1 MLEDRIHTTVKRTLV
16 YKFQNEIKKGKCYS
30 FHLVGVASNIGGF
43 KTNHHPYKL
52 IFQFSTKVILLED
65 GAVPNI
71 VYDLVPISTIMDGGL
86 DVDYLVG
93 KVALLNSINFDLII
107 ISTIMLLW
115 YLLDKISWDCWLV
128 LEMRENEKDDK
139 KTKMNVIQL
148 EDERYFFL
156 EVYLFLCIIC
166 LFKIMNLCTSRMR
179 IKCTLFGEYVDKLN
193 ASLLLEKVQIV

>member
-16 YKFQNEIKKGKCYS
+16 YKFRNEIKKGKCYS
-30 FHLVGVASNIGGF
+30 FSLVGVASNIGGF

-93 KVALLNSINFDLII
+93 KVSLQNSINFDLII

-115 YLLDKISWDCWLV
+115 YLLDKMPWDCS
-128 LEMRENEKDDK
+128 LELQIRERTKRMARRPRWMWFNLRMKD
-139 KTKMNVIQL
+139 I
-148 EDERYFFL
+148 FL
-156 EVYLFLCIIC
+156 WKFIYSYALFVYL
-166 LFKIMNLCTSRMR
+166 K
-179 IKCTLFGEYVDKLN
+179 
-193 ASLLLEKVQIV
+193 

>member
-1 MLEDRIHTTVKRTLV
+1 MVLVNSHMGDRIHTTVKRTLV

-30 FHLVGVASNIGGF
+30 FHPMGVASNIGGF

-107 ISTIMLLW
+107 ISTIMLL
-115 YLLDKISWDCWLV
+115 
-128 LEMRENEKDDK
+128 
-139 KTKMNVIQL
+139 
-148 EDERYFFL
+148 
-156 EVYLFLCIIC
+156 
-166 LFKIMNLCTSRMR
+166 
-179 IKCTLFGEYVDKLN
+179 
-193 ASLLLEKVQIV
+193 

>member
-1 MLEDRIHTTVKRTLV
+1 MANNHNIVVEIDATRENWKLCVRVVRLWLVPNFKNKKLSHSLEMVLVNSHMGGFLQYRIHTTVKRTLV

-30 FHLVGVASNIGGF
+30 FHLMGVASNIGGF

-107 ISTIMLLW
+107 ISTIMLL
-115 YLLDKISWDCWLV
+115 
-128 LEMRENEKDDK
+128 
-139 KTKMNVIQL
+139 
-148 EDERYFFL
+148 
-156 EVYLFLCIIC
+156 
-166 LFKIMNLCTSRMR
+166 
-179 IKCTLFGEYVDKLN
+179 
-193 ASLLLEKVQIV
+193 

>member
-1 MLEDRIHTTVKRTLV
+1 MANNHNIVVEIDATRENWKICVRVVRLWLVPNFKNKKLSHSLEMVLEDRIHTTVKRTLV

-30 FHLVGVASNIGGF
+30 FHPMGVASNIGGF

-107 ISTIMLLW
+107 ISTIMLL
-115 YLLDKISWDCWLV
+115 V
-128 LEMRENEKDDK
+128 
-139 KTKMNVIQL
+139 
-148 EDERYFFL
+148 
-156 EVYLFLCIIC
+156 
-166 LFKIMNLCTSRMR
+166 R
-179 IKCTLFGEYVDKLN
+179 IECTLFGEYVDKLN
-193 ASLLLEKVQIV
+193 ASLLLEKVQIL

>member
-93 KVALLNSINFDLII
+93 KVSLQNSINFDLII
-107 ISTIMLLW
+107 ISTIMLL
-115 YLLDKISWDCWLV
+115 
-128 LEMRENEKDDK
+128 
-139 KTKMNVIQL
+139 
-148 EDERYFFL
+148 
-156 EVYLFLCIIC
+156 
-166 LFKIMNLCTSRMR
+166 
-179 IKCTLFGEYVDKLN
+179 
-193 ASLLLEKVQIV
+193 

>member
-30 FHLVGVASNIGGF
+30 FHLVGVASNTGGF

-107 ISTIMLLW
+107 ISTIMLL
-115 YLLDKISWDCWLV
+115 
-128 LEMRENEKDDK
+128 
-139 KTKMNVIQL
+139 
-148 EDERYFFL
+148 
-156 EVYLFLCIIC
+156 
-166 LFKIMNLCTSRMR
+166 
-179 IKCTLFGEYVDKLN
+179 
-193 ASLLLEKVQIV
+193 